1 MTLVLENVSKQF
13 GKHQVI
19 DNLSVVFQHGTKYI
33 LRGRSG
39 AGKSTI
45 LNMIA
50 RFDDDYQGN
59 ITYDSGNL
67 KTIKKSRFYRDYLA
81 YLFQNYALLE
91 DQTVFDNLALVFR
104 HRIQKRDT
112 EEMKQALEAVD
123 LSKSYLKKHIYEL
136 SGGEQQRVAIA
147 RLILKKPRI
156 ILIDEP
162 TAALDHDTATDILYQ
177 VLDRLINDQ
186 TIMIVATHDPLVIQW
201 GDVMIDV

>member
-1 MTLVLENVSKQF
+1 MTLVLKNVSKQF

-50 RFDDDYQGN
+50 HFDDDYQGN

-67 KTIKKSRFYRDYLA
+67 KTIKKSRFYRDYLG

>member
-19 DNLSVVFQHGTKYI
+19 DNLSVVFQPGTKYI

-45 LNMIA
+45 LNIIA
-50 RFDDDYQGN
+50 RFDDDYQGD

-67 KTIKKSRFYRDYLA
+67 KTIKKSRFYRDYLG

>member
-13 GKHQVI
+13 GSHQII
-19 DNLSVVFQHGTKYI
+19 DNLSVTFHPGVKYI

-39 AGKSTI
+39 AGKSTL

-50 RFDDDYQGN
+50 RFDEDYRGTM
-59 ITYDSGNL
+59 TYAGDHL
-67 KTIKKSRFYRDYLA
+67 QTIKKSRFYRDYLG

-104 HRIQKRDT
+104 HRIQKRET
-112 EEMKQALEAVD
+112 KEMVQALTAVN
-123 LSKSYLKKHIYEL
+123 LSETYLKKHIYEL

-177 VLDRLINDQ
+177 VLDRLTNEQ
-186 TIMIVATHDPLVIQW
+186 TTMIVATHDPLVIAW
-201 GDVMIDV
+201 GDAIIDV

>member
-19 DNLSVVFQHGTKYI
+19 DNLSVVFQPGMKYI

-45 LNMIA
+45 LNIIA
-50 RFDDDYQGN
+50 RFDDDYQGD

-67 KTIKKSRFYRDYLA
+67 KTIKKSRFYRDYLG

-147 RLILKKPRI
+147 RLILKKTRI

>member
-1 MTLVLENVSKQF
+1 MTLVLETVSKQF

-67 KTIKKSRFYRDYLA
+67 KIITKSRFYRDYLG

-123 LSKSYLKKHIYEL
+123 LSKYYLKKHIYEL
-136 SGGEQQRVAIA
+136 SGGEQQCVAIA

>member
-1 MTLVLENVSKQF
+1 MTLVLKNVSKQF

-67 KTIKKSRFYRDYLA
+67 KTIKKSRFYRDYLG

-104 HRIQKRDT
+104 QRIQKRDT

-123 LSKSYLKKHIYEL
+123 LSKSYLKKRIYEL

>member
-19 DNLSVVFQHGTKYI
+19 DNLSVVFQPGMKYI

-45 LNMIA
+45 LNIIA
-50 RFDDDYQGN
+50 RFDDDYQGD

-67 KTIKKSRFYRDYLA
+67 KTIKKSRFYREYLG

-147 RLILKKPRI
+147 RLILKKTRI

>member
-13 GKHQVI
+13 GKHRVI
-19 DNLSVVFQHGTKYI
+19 DNLSVAFQPSTKYI

-45 LNMIA
+45 LNIIA
-50 RFDDDYQGN
+50 RFDDDYQGD

-67 KTIKKSRFYRDYLA
+67 KTIKKSRLYRDYLG

-91 DQTVFDNLALVFR
+91 DQTVFDNLALIFR

-112 EEMKQALEAVD
+112 EEMKQVLEAVD

-147 RLILKKPRI
+147 RLILKKPSI

>member
-13 GKHQVI
+13 GKHRVI
-19 DNLSVVFQHGTKYI
+19 DNLSVAFQPGTKYI

-45 LNMIA
+45 LNIIA
-50 RFDDDYQGN
+50 RFDDDYQGD

-67 KTIKKSRFYRDYLA
+67 KTIKKSRFYRDYLG

-112 EEMKQALEAVD
+112 EEMKQVLEAVD

-136 SGGEQQRVAIA
+136 SGGEQQRV
-147 RLILKKPRI
+147 
-156 ILIDEP
+156 E
-162 TAALDHDTATDILYQ
+162 
-177 VLDRLINDQ
+177 
-186 TIMIVATHDPLVIQW
+186 
-201 GDVMIDV
+201 

>member
-67 KTIKKSRFYRDYLA
+67 KTIKKSRFYRDYLG

-112 EEMKQALEAVD
+112 QEMSQALEAVD

>member
-13 GKHQVI
+13 GSHQII
-19 DNLSVVFQHGTKYI
+19 DNLSVTFHPGVKYI

-39 AGKSTI
+39 AGKSTL

-50 RFDDDYQGN
+50 RFDEDYRGTM
-59 ITYDSGNL
+59 TYAGDPL
-67 KTIKKSRFYRDYLA
+67 QTIKKSRFYRDYLG

-104 HRIQKRDT
+104 HRIQKRET
-112 EEMKQALEAVD
+112 QEMVQALTAVN
-123 LSKSYLKKHIYEL
+123 LSETYLKKHIYEL

-177 VLDRLINDQ
+177 VLDRLTNEQ
-186 TIMIVATHDPLVIQW
+186 TTMIVATHDPLVIAW
-201 GDVMIDV
+201 GDAIIDV

>member
-19 DNLSVVFQHGTKYI
+19 DNLSVAFQPSTKYI

-45 LNMIA
+45 LNIIA
-50 RFDDDYQGN
+50 RFDDDYQGD

-67 KTIKKSRFYRDYLA
+67 KTIKKSRFYRDYLG